1 MANLNLYYQNTRGLR
16 TKTHTFK
23 RNLQLNQHDVISL
36 TETWLI
42 DGIND
47 SELFDERYLV
57 WRRDRNYQC
66 TQEKYGGGVLL
77 AVRRDLMA
85 IQRPEWSSSAED
97 IWITVTYKH
106 DRKQTNIHF
115 CTLYL
120 CNENNGN
127 SYNTQLHNF
136 TDKLTLIINSYFNLA
151 NIDWISDGENL
162 QPSGVAGET
171 QINFIDALTECN
183 LTQFNSYRNVN
194 NRLLDLVLRIRR
206 TARSNADRGKRQIF
220 VRHIAISV
228 SCDDPLVPED
238 LHHKSLIAT
247 LNLCGPEYLKMKSQS
262 AGTTVSPCIF
272 EDCRGIHY

>member
-1 MANLNLYYQNTRGLR
+1 MANLNMYYQNTRGLR

-120 CNENNGN
+120 CKENNGN

-194 NRLLDLVLRIRR
+194 NRLLDLVL
-206 TARSNADRGKRQIF
+206 SNSNLS
-220 VRHIAISV
+220 VIA
-228 SCDDPLVPED
+228 CDDPLVPED

-262 AGTTVSPCIF
+262 AGTTVLPCIF